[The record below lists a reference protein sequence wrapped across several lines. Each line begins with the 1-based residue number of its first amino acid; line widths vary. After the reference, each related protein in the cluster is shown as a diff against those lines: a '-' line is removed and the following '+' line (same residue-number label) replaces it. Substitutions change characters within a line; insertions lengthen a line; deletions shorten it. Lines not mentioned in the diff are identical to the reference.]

1 MSQPVYDANEGDS
14 SVNVVINKMGSRR
27 IANPV
32 QFLLT
37 PYTVT
42 DAMAA
47 GLRLPPDM
55 PSGSPT
61 AQTSETLYH
70 STLSQFV
77 HYQMSSYKHTFI
89 FNFTDEGRADFNATQ
104 FLVQFEPDE
113 QSDVI
118 STDVGTPIVIFDDL
132 IDDPATELFLVYITL
147 VNSTNDRLNIT
158 RESAWVD
165 INDNEG
171 TCKSIVLYPGIYNS
185 D

>member
-1 MSQPVYDANEGDS
+1 
-14 SVNVVINKMGSRR
+14 
-27 IANPV
+27 
-32 QFLLT
+32 
-37 PYTVT
+37 
-42 DAMAA
+42 
-47 GLRLPPDM
+47 
-55 PSGSPT
+55 
-61 AQTSETLYH
+61 
-70 STLSQFV
+70 
-77 HYQMSSYKHTFI
+77 MSSYKHTFI
-89 FNFTDEGRADFNATQ
+89 FNFTDEGGADFNATQ

-171 TCKSIVLYPGIYNS
+171 MCKSIVLYPGIYNS